1 MISDVDKEA
10 LRSSMPELLAIR
22 CGIGDVRRS
31 FRCPSPNHDDRDPS
45 AHYYAND
52 CTVHCFGCGKTWDV
66 FSLIG
71 ELDGIDGF
79 ADQAKAVA
87 ETVGYHLDE
96 DKGLVPGKPVF
107 SKKRRKPRP
116 LFDSPRKA
124 GGENCA
130 EACGTAFGQLYYAEN
145 DIGRRYLRYRGLD
158 DGDAATFGLGFT
170 KDPREIMPEFK
181 VYEPKAF
188 GFITI
193 PFWNADFSTA
203 NYCMVRTVC
212 KPGDARNKEWRPAG
226 IASPLWCE
234 WLLSASA
241 DLVYVTEGLIDA
253 MALAKITHGDT
264 MALGGVANARRF
276 SQVLYATPP
285 KLRPKKVM
293 VAMDEDDEGRKTRDK
308 ICHDLDLLRIPHA
321 VMPPYPGGAKDAD
334 EWLMSMSGTE
344 WVYEEHESKFSTGLS
359 LHYTRW
365 L

>member
-1 MISDVDKEA
+1 MISEVDKES

-22 CGIGDVRRS
+22 CGVGDVRRS
-31 FRCPSPNHDDRDPS
+31 FRCPSPSHDDRDPS

-71 ELDGIDGF
+71 ELDGIEGF

-87 ETVGYHLDE
+87 ATVGYYLDE
-96 DKGLVPGKPVF
+96 ERGLRPGRPVF
-107 SKKRRKPRP
+107 SKKARHRP
-116 LFDSPRKA
+116 LFDPPREA
-124 GGENCA
+124 GGADCA
-130 EACGTAFGQLYYAEN
+130 EACGNAFGNLYCAEN
-145 DIGRRYLRYRGLD
+145 DIGRRYLRWRGLGD
-158 DGDAATFGLGFT
+158 DDAAAYGLGFT

-181 VYEPKAF
+181 VCEPKAY

-226 IASPLWCE
+226 LASPLWCE
-234 WLLSASA
+234 WLLSCSA

-253 MALAKITHGDT
+253 MALAKVTGGDV

-276 SQVLYATPP
+276 SQVLYATPAE
-285 KLRPKKVM
+285 LRPKKVM
-293 VAMDEDDEGRKTRDK
+293 VAMDEDDEGRKTREK
-308 ICHDLDLLRIPHA
+308 MCRDLDLLKVPHA
-321 VMPPYPGGAKDAD
+321 VMPPYPNGAKDAD
-334 EWLMSMSGTE
+334 EYLMGLRDVE
-344 WVYEEHESKFSTGLS
+344 WAFEEREGSIQTGYKLY
-359 LHYTRW
+359 YTRW